1 MAVES
6 DENSNHQSNQ
16 YWRVEK
22 IYKKE
27 RGLWF

>member
-1 MAVES
+1 MKTAIINPIS
-6 DENSNHQSNQ
+6 IG
-16 YWRVEK
+16 VEK